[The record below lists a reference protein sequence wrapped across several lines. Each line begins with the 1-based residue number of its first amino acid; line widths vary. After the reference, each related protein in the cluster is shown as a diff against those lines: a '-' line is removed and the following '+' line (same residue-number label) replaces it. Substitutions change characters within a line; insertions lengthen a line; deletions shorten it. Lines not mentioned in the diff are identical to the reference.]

1 MASIA
6 ALIMVKGEHRT
17 GSKAEQC
24 APDKRNAGN
33 ADECCQKAGN
43 GSQTKAAA
51 YENGFVLVNTRGQK
65 TGWYHAEP
73 DEGKRQGRIGFI
85 VQLVNIIGLVKYT

>member
-1 MASIA
+1 MSGMGVHSGAHN
-6 ALIMVKGEHRT
+6 GREHRT

-43 GSQTKAAA
+43 GQPDKSRRIRERLCACE
-51 YENGFVLVNTRGQK
+51 YERPK
-65 TGWYHAEP
+65 
-73 DEGKRQGRIGFI
+73 DEM
-85 VQLVNIIGLVKYT
+85 VSC